1 MARTKQIIKEKK
13 KFIPK
18 EFTDEDGKTW
28 IERSPGSY
36 IEKKITEDDK
46 FEKACIKDINKL
58 KKTKFIYLLLK
69 YLKEN
74 NNNFTSSDFNKIA
87 VENNFE
93 TRFNKSGKYALTN
106 KSKCWLEKYQN
117 KFGPIIIHDEGEN
130 YKLTNIW
137 KNILDNT
144 SL

>member
-1 MARTKQIIKEKK
+1 MARTKQIRKEKE
-13 KFIPK
+13 KFIPN
-18 EFTDEDGKTW
+18 EFTDDDGIPW

-36 IEKKITEDDK
+36 IIKIDNELEKD
-46 FEKACIKDINKL
+46 CIKDINKL
-58 KKTKFIYLLLK
+58 KNTRLIYLLLK

-74 NNNFTSSDFNKIA
+74 NNDFTSSDFNQIA
-87 VENNFE
+87 VDNNFK
-93 TRFNKSGKYALTN
+93 TRFTGNGRGKCALTN

-117 KFGPIIIHDEGEN
+117 KFGPIIINDEGEN